1 MKMLDYLYENDLV
14 RFEKGVGDWREA
26 IRIGCQNMIDK
37 KLITNTYI
45 DEIIECVETHG
56 AYIVLL
62 PGVAMPH
69 STDKSTGVLGT
80 GIGFTKFD
88 RDIEF
93 EEGNP
98 EKSAKLFFTL
108 AAKDANEHS
117 NNISRLSTMLMEDGV
132 IEDLMAMNSM
142 EDFLAVRD
150 KYKHIIEED

>member
-37 KLITNTYI
+37 KFITETYV
-45 DEIIECVETHG
+45 DEIIECVDTHG

-88 RDIEF
+88 SDIEF
-93 EEGNP
+93 EKDNP
-98 EKSAKLFFTL
+98 EKSATLFFTL

-117 NNISRLSTMLMEDGV
+117 NNISRLSSMLMEEGV
-132 IEDLMAMNSM
+132 VEDLLAMETM
-142 EDFLAVRD
+142 DDFLAVRE
-150 KYKHIIEED
+150 KYKNIIEED